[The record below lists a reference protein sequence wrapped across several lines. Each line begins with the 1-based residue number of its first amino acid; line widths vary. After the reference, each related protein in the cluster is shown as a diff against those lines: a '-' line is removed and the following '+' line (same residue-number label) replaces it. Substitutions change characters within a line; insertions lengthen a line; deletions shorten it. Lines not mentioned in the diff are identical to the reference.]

1 MENKKSTAEILGIEE
16 TRADKLASPFVWVW
30 VRVRDWWYDL
40 RCRCQRFRRGYSNR
54 DVVEMAD
61 WFVCNARPM
70 LQRLSEST
78 YHYPPELTEEQWRQI
93 LAEMAQLL
101 DIMDLQD
108 DTAARKA
115 AGIPED
121 AAGSDVIS
129 QISEE
134 RLKAKERFFFLFNK
148 WFYDL

>member
-1 MENKKSTAEILGIEE
+1 MEKQKSTAEILGIEE
-16 TRADKLASPFVWVW
+16 TWADKLLSPFVWVW
-30 VRVRDWWYDL
+30 AGLRNGCYDL

-115 AGIPED
+115 ASIPED
-121 AAGSDVIS
+121 ARGSDVIS

-134 RLKAKERFFFLFNK
+134 QLKAKERFFFLFNK